1 MKFGPTYKIKS
12 VFQLDIK
19 KLKEDNIK
27 LIIFDADCTLIED
40 KAFFVEEKMMNKILE
55 FEKAGFS
62 VVIASNG
69 KIHRINKVFKEHPI
83 KAYPMCLKPLPFK
96 LKKIMK
102 GYKKSEV
109 VLVGDQLFTDILC
122 ANFAGIKSYMV
133 LPFGSEKGFFMK
145 LKRRVEK
152 LILGDYS
159 KWE

>member
-1 MKFGPTYKIKS
+1 MAFGPTYKIKS
-12 VFQLDIK
+12 VFDIDTNQLK
-19 KLKEDNIK
+19 KDNIR

-40 KAFFVEEKMMNKILE
+40 KAFFVKDEMMDKILE
-55 FEKAGFS
+55 FEKEGFE

-69 KIHRINKVFKEHPI
+69 KIHRINKVFSHHPI

-102 GYKKSEV
+102 GYEKGEV
-109 VLVGDQLFTDILC
+109 VLVGDQFFTDILC

-133 LPFGSEKGFFMK
+133 APYGSEKGLFMK
-145 LKRRVEK
+145 IKREFEK
-152 LILGDYS
+152 IIVGDYS